1 LLTLPLTLLHAGKY
15 RLEDKLKYRQYRN

>member
-15 RLEDKLKYRQYRN
+15 RLEDKLKYRQYKN